1 MRAVFVMQEPVMFTI
16 RPDNDAEHRR
26 EIANRLRAA
35 NRARC
40 AWLRANPSAAETRN
54 FLAFDGGRLIGGAVG
69 FVRFGWY
76 FLDLLYV
83 DAACRNRG
91 LGRQLLTAAEHFAR
105 DRQLVGVRLDTAD
118 FQARGFYEKM
128 GYTLFGELADCP
140 PGHSLYFLHKTF
152 TRPKETP

>member
-69 FVRFGWY
+69 FVRFAWY

-83 DAACRNRG
+83 DAAYRNRG
-91 LGRQLLTAAEHFAR
+91 IGRQLLTAAERFAS

-140 PGHSLYFLHKTF
+140 PGHTLYFFHKKF
-152 TRPKETP
+152 TQPKEKP

>member
-1 MRAVFVMQEPVMFTI
+1 MMFVI
-16 RPDNDAEHRR
+16 RPDNDAQYSRL
-26 EIANRLRAA
+26 IQNRLRAT
-35 NRARC
+35 NRERC

-54 FLAFDGGRLIGGAVG
+54 FLAFDGRQLIGGAVG

-83 DAACRNRG
+83 DAAYRNRG
-91 LGRQLLTAAEHFAR
+91 IGRQLLTAAEHFAS

-140 PGHSLYFLHKTF
+140 PGHTLYFFHKTF
-152 TRPKETP
+152 TQPKEKPRKTS

>member
-1 MRAVFVMQEPVMFTI
+1 MMFVI
-16 RPDNDAEHRR
+16 RPDNDAQYSRL
-26 EIANRLRAA
+26 IQNRLRAT
-35 NRARC
+35 NRERC

-54 FLAFDGGRLIGGAVG
+54 FLAFDGRQLIGGAVG

-83 DAACRNRG
+83 DAAYRNRVIG
-91 LGRQLLTAAEHFAR
+91 RHLLTASEHFASERQLL
-105 DRQLVGVRLDTAD
+105 GVRLDTAD

-140 PGHSLYFLHKTF
+140 PGHTLYFFHKTF
-152 TRPKETP
+152 TPPKEKP

>member
-1 MRAVFVMQEPVMFTI
+1 MFVI
-16 RPDNDAEHRR
+16 RPDNDAQYSRL
-26 EIANRLRAA
+26 IQNRLRAT
-35 NRARC
+35 NRERC

-54 FLAFDGGRLIGGAVG
+54 FLAFDGRQLIGGAVG

-83 DAACRNRG
+83 DAAYRNRG
-91 LGRQLLTAAEHFAR
+91 IGRQLLTAAEHFAS

-140 PGHSLYFLHKTF
+140 PGHTLYFFHKTF
-152 TRPKETP
+152 TQPKEKPRKTS

>member
-1 MRAVFVMQEPVMFTI
+1 MMFVI
-16 RPDNDAEHRR
+16 RPDNDAQYSRL
-26 EIANRLRAA
+26 IQNRLRAT
-35 NRARC
+35 NRERC

-54 FLAFDGGRLIGGAVG
+54 FLAFDGRQLIGGAVG

-83 DAACRNRG
+83 DAAYRNRG
-91 LGRQLLTAAEHFAR
+91 SGRQLLTAAEHFAS
-105 DRQLVGVRLDTAD
+105 DRQLVGVRLDTED

-140 PGHSLYFLHKTF
+140 PGHTLYFFHKTF
-152 TRPKETP
+152 TQPKEKP